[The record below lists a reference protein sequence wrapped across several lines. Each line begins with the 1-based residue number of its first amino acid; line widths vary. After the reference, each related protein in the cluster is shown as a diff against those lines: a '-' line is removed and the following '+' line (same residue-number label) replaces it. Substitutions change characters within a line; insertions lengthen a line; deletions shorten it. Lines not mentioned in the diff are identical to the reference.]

1 MTIQHASELDAM
13 QRVGRLVARTL
24 DTMTQAVRPD
34 VTTADLDRIAAQCAG
49 AEGARSAPQ
58 LTYDFPGFTCISV
71 NDEIVHG
78 VPGPRAL
85 RDGDVVTLDVTLE
98 LDGFMADSARTVIV
112 GTAPR
117 GAKQLVGTARLAL
130 EAGLTAARPG
140 KRVRD
145 VGAAIERTVRSH
157 GGRVFKELA
166 GHGIGRKLHEEPSV
180 PNWDDPSADMILH
193 EGLVIAV
200 EPMISGRVARVVED
214 RDGWT
219 YRTHNGTLAVHEE
232 HTIMIR
238 NGEPLILTQV

>member
-1 MTIQHASELDAM
+1 MTIEHASELDAM
-13 QRVGRLVARTL
+13 QRVGALVARTL
-24 DTMTQAVRPD
+24 DAMTLAVRPG
-34 VTTADLDRIAAQCAG
+34 VTTGELDRVAAECARAAG
-49 AEGARSAPQ
+49 GRSAPQ

-78 VPGPRAL
+78 IPGQRAL

-98 LDGFMADSARTVIV
+98 LDGFMADSARTIIV

-117 GAKQLVGTARLAL
+117 GAEQLVRTAHLAL
-130 EAGLTAARPG
+130 EAGLAAARPG

-145 VGAAIERTVRSH
+145 VGAAIDRTVRSY
-157 GGRVFKELA
+157 GGRVFKELS

-180 PNWDDPSADMILH
+180 PNWDDPSATMVLH

-200 EPMISGRVARVVED
+200 EPMIAGRVARVVED
-214 RDGWT
+214 DDGWT
-219 YRTHNGTLAVHEE
+219 YRTHNGTIAVHEE